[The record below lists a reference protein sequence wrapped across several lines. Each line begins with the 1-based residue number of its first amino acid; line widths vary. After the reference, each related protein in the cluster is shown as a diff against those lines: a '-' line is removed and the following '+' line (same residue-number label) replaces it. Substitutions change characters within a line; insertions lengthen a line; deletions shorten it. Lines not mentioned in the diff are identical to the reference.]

1 MPMIRSKRAAALL
14 LALTLLMGLT
24 ACEREGSSG
33 YKVLDTLDSEVMNI
47 AFRSGDRLR
56 DMVSAALSELAAA
69 GEVSSL
75 SAKWLGKDY
84 SCLEGEENALQ
95 NLGAPIPEDR
105 LLLVGVEK
113 GAAPMSSLSD
123 STFTG
128 FIPDLAK
135 RVCEKLGWRVRFMPI
150 SSADAKVELSSGNV
164 DCVWTCASFDESTG
178 DYSVSPGYLENKHLL
193 LVRRDSGINR
203 NGKLAGRP
211 IAVPQDPGVSAA
223 LKAAK
228 LQDKT
233 GAIWTYDTVQGCFDA
248 LDQGICDALIV
259 DSIVASY
266 YMY

>member
-1 MPMIRSKRAAALL
+1 
-14 LALTLLMGLT
+14 MGLS
-24 ACEREGSSG
+24 ACKGEGNSR
-33 YKVLDTLDSEVMNI
+33 YKVLDTLDSEVLNI
-47 AFRSGDRLR
+47 AFRSGDTLR

-69 GEVSSL
+69 GEIASL
-75 SAKWLGKDY
+75 SVKWLGKDY
-84 SCLEGEENALQ
+84 SCLEGRQDALES
-95 NLGAPIPEDR
+95 LGAPIPEDR

-113 GAAPMSSLSD
+113 GAAPMSSS
-123 STFTG
+123 SGGTFTG
-128 FIPDLAK
+128 LIPDLAE
-135 RVCEKLGWRVRFMPI
+135 RVCRKLGWRVRFMPI

-178 DYSVSPGYLENKHLL
+178 DYSVSPGYLENRHLL

-203 NGKLAGRP
+203 IGKLAGRP

-223 LKAAK
+223 LKAAR

-259 DSIVASY
+259 DSVVAAH

>member
-1 MPMIRSKRAAALL
+1 MPMIRSQRAAALL
-14 LALTLLMGLT
+14 LALTLLMGLN

-33 YKVLDTLDSEVMNI
+33 YKVLDTLDSEVLNI
-47 AFRSGDRLR
+47 AFRSGDTLR

-69 GEVSSL
+69 GEISSL

-84 SCLEGEENALQ
+84 SCLEGEQDALKS
-95 NLGAPIPEDR
+95 LSTPKPGDR

-113 GAAPMSSLSD
+113 GAAPMSSS
-123 STFTG
+123 SGGTFTG
-128 FIPDLAK
+128 LIPDLAK
-135 RVCEKLGWRVRFMPI
+135 RVCEKLGWRVKFMPI

-178 DYSVSPGYLENKHLL
+178 NFSVSPGYLENEHLL

-211 IAVPQDPGVSAA
+211 IAVTGDPGASAA
-223 LKAAK
+223 LKTAK
-228 LQDKT
+228 LRDSA
-233 GAIWTYDTVQGCFDA
+233 GVIWTYDTVQGCFDA
-248 LDQGICDALIV
+248 LDQGICDALVV
-259 DSIVASY
+259 DSVVASH